1 MTRALVLAGGG
12 LRVAWQAGVVR
23 ALDEAG
29 LTFAHGDGTSGGIF
43 SLGMLLSG
51 VSPVEMG
58 ERWRTLDPKRSVSL
72 LPWRRY
78 LGSPTDLPAF
88 GDADG
93 LVEQVFPHLGIDVD
107 AIRRSTGMTGTFNVA
122 DFTTKTCVAVPHD
135 EIDLPR
141 LTAGVSLP
149 VFLPA
154 VEAGGTTWTDAV
166 WIKDANLLE
175 AVHRG
180 CNELWVAWCIGNTPR
195 WGRGAMEQYVHMI
208 ELSANGALFAE
219 LAEIAAIN
227 ERRRAGEAVHGS
239 TEPIVVH
246 VVKPHFP
253 LPLDPD
259 FMAGRITAETLV
271 AMGYRDAR
279 AYLEALPPEGVE
291 LGPRATAM
299 EEPPLGARFT
309 VRGEGRLGVDRVEV
323 HLVGEVTDLE
333 GFAAGAGAGHHPRR
347 LAASSQVGTGAAG
360 GRTLPGRVLARR
372 GAALRRGR
380 PPGHARRP
388 AGAAGHVRAA
398 GRASDSPPCGPAA
411 STWPSRSPTAAPS
424 PGDGLRLSPGDLVR
438 LALSFEPSG
447 AHNLADRWSALRQT
461 ARFLHRR

>member
-219 LAEIAAIN
+219 LAEISAIN

-271 AMGYRDAR
+271 AMGYRDAW

-333 GFAAGAGAGHHPRR
+333 GFAAAPERGTTLVGWLRHPRWGPVPLEDGRFRVGSSPDGGRRFAAAGRLATPDGPLVLRVTCVLPVSKR
-347 LAASSQVGTGAAG
+347 LAALRSGGLDLALQEPDGSPIAG
-360 GRTLPGRVLARR
+360 GRV
-372 GAALRRGR
+372 
-380 PPGHARRP
+380 
-388 AGAAGHVRAA
+388 
-398 GRASDSPPCGPAA
+398 
-411 STWPSRSPTAAPS
+411 
-424 PGDGLRLSPGDLVR
+424 RLSPGDLVR